1 MGTTSIYSQNT
12 AFTNKYCHFKPVSTD
27 ARINAFDLHR
37 HSLMA
42 VSELFIATLYA
53 IILPNGAKSV
63 AIVK

>member
-12 AFTNKYCHFKPVSTD
+12 AFTNNCCHFKPVSTD

-42 VSELFIATLYA
+42 VSELFIPILAVRLYA
-53 IILPNGAKSV
+53 NEEN
-63 AIVK
+63 